1 MGTYITQQYFKMDKK
16 RIFKILTSSALIG
29 MLLMGCSAGT
39 QTSEK
44 KDSKS
49 LTKVKV
55 ILDWTPN
62 TNHTGLYVAK
72 DKGYYKDEGLDV
84 QIVQPSDGAVGNLIA
99 AGKGDFGVSYQEDV
113 TYARTSDNPLPIK
126 AIAAIVQHNTSG
138 FASPASKNIKSVKDF
153 EGKTYGGW
161 GSPSEKAVIQSV
173 MQSQGA
179 DFNKLKI
186 VDIGTQDFFAA
197 TKKDIDFAWIYEG
210 WTGVEAKVKNIPLNF
225 IELRKLNPDLDYYT
239 PVLIANE
246 STLKNKPDLVKKF
259 MKATSKGYQYSMDN
273 PKDAADIL
281 VKNAPEIDKKLA
293 LASQE
298 YMKTKYKDDA
308 PRWGEMKA
316 SVWNNY
322 TKFLMSKKLIKK
334 NMKAEDAFTNDFLPA
349 K

>member
-1 MGTYITQQYFKMDKK
+1 MDKK

-29 MLLMGCSAGT
+29 ILLMGCSSGT

-84 QIVQPSDGAVGNLIA
+84 QIIQPSDGAVGNLIA

-138 FASPASKNIKSVKDF
+138 FASPADKNIKSVKDF

-161 GSPSEKAVIQSV
+161 GSPSEKAVIESV

-179 DFNKLKI
+179 DYSKLKI

-197 TKKDIDFAWIYEG
+197 TKKDVDFAWIYEG
-210 WTGVEAKVKNIPLNF
+210 WTGVEAKVKNVPLNF
-225 IELRKLNPDLDYYT
+225 IEIRKLNPDLDYYT

-259 MKATSKGYQYSMDN
+259 MKATSKGYQYCIDN
-273 PKDAADIL
+273 PKDAANIL

-293 LASQE
+293 LESQE

-308 PRWGEMKA
+308 PRWGEMKV
-316 SVWNNY
+316 SVWDNY
-322 TKFLMSKKLIKK
+322 TKFLMSKKLINK

>member
-1 MGTYITQQYFKMDKK
+1 MYK
-16 RIFKILTSSALIG
+16 RKIFKILTSTALIG
-29 MLLMGCSAGT
+29 MLLIGCSSGNE
-39 QTSEK
+39 TSKE
-44 KDSKS
+44 KDSKP

-84 QIVQPSDGAVGNLIA
+84 QIIQPSDGAVGNLIA

-113 TYARTSDNPLPIK
+113 TYAKTSDNPLPIK
-126 AIAAIVQHNTSG
+126 AVAALVQHNTSG
-138 FASPASKNIKSVKDF
+138 FASPKDKNISTVKDF

-161 GSPSEKAVIQSV
+161 GSPSEKAVVQSV
-173 MQSQGA
+173 MQNGGA

-197 TKKDIDFAWIYEG
+197 TKKNIDFAWIYEG
-210 WTGVEAKVKNIPLNF
+210 WTGIEAKVKNIPLNF

-239 PVLIANE
+239 PILITNNN
-246 STLKNKPDLVKKF
+246 TLKNKPELVKKF
-259 MKATSKGYQYSMDN
+259 LKATQRGYKYSIDN
-273 PKDAADIL
+273 PEDAADIL

-293 LASQE
+293 VESQK
-298 YMKTKYKDDA
+298 YMNTKYIDDA
-308 PRWGEMKA
+308 PRWGEMKS

-322 TKFLMSKKLIKK
+322 TKFLMSKNLIKK
-334 NMKAEDAFTNDFLPA
+334 NLKAEDAFTNDFLPS